1 MVNKLFDRR
10 LSPRTFIILLAF
22 LAFGGSFYWFQ
33 LRPSTIKTMCSAK
46 SQHEVTEASKSF
58 APDENGRIAREDI
71 EHLFKLQEQLYQFC
85 LREQGL

>member
-1 MVNKLFDRR
+1 ML
-10 LSPRTFIILLAF
+10 
-22 LAFGGSFYWFQ
+22 GGGFYWFQ
-33 LRPSTIKTMCSAK
+33 LRPSTIKTACSAK

-71 EHLFKLQEQLYQFC
+71 EHLFKLQEQIYQFC